1 MNDVKLSCDF
11 TFNVFNAFP
20 GLQGEKGERG
30 NPGVGSQG
38 PRGTTGPPGKI
49 QIVCTL
55 LMVRDKLNQVNL
67 LDVQNNVHIS
77 FRDRVAAFK
86 SDF

>member
-11 TFNVFNAFP
+11 KFNVFNAFP

-30 NPGVGSQG
+30 NPGIGSQG
-38 PRGTTGPPGKI
+38 PRGPPGPPGKI
-49 QIVCTL
+49 QIVCVL
-55 LMVRDKLNQVNL
+55 LMVHDKFHQVNL
-67 LDVQNNVHIS
+67 LNVQNNVHIS
-77 FRDRVAAFK
+77 FRDSVVAFK